1 MTIKVSQNFPIQQIT
16 KNNTFTHRTQP
27 MECDT
32 FNVSFKAQKKKL
44 SFFQKLFGSSYD
56 IASQTTSQRI
66 EDRPTTA
73 FEQALS
79 KGIERHLER
88 SVPAQNLGSIMSPTE
103 FKNFIT
109 SPVVKEANFKSTP
122 SNISQGVYLADL
134 DYATNYSN
142 GKENIIDILDKV
154 AKFANKYYAEKQ
166 TPFIFAIADRD
177 SIEGV
182 QHAVRIIGE
191 NPEKF
196 KNVKFVPAIK
206 LSFAHTAPKSQI
218 GFENSEMLVYGI
230 NPFDDKLVAFVKELT
245 SKRKG
250 MVLNFIREVNTMYPE
265 FSYNILE
272 FAEQNRL
279 KFDSDYTV
287 SNLYWRARE
296 YAETKGDTAM
306 RGKKLVPERILQD
319 AAKTLDSLEVIHR
332 ASDQKG
338 NPRYATSIDNDS
350 PLNKNIKEVFDR
362 YSTHE
367 QQTQGS
373 LVSTAENIYEDMI
386 NVLSEGK
393 GENKPVMAIASP
405 LYLSH
410 YFEDENAKE
419 FPNVVNFLEKLRR
432 ESKGMLVAYE
442 SLAPNYQID
451 GNISQEEIDTF
462 NAYMREHTKFHEVGG
477 SFADMKLPTSDE
489 PSYM

>member
-1 MTIKVSQNFPIQQIT
+1 MTIKVSQTFPLQNPIKQS
-16 KNNTFTHRTQP
+16 NTFKQRTQA
-27 MECDT
+27 MECDSFT
-32 FNVSFKAQKKKL
+32 VSFKAEKKKP
-44 SFFQKLFGSSYD
+44 SFFQKLFGSSFD
-56 IASQTTSQRI
+56 IASQTSSQII
-66 EDRPTTA
+66 EDRPTTD

-79 KGIERHLER
+79 RGIERHLER

-103 FKNFIT
+103 FRNFIT
-109 SPVVKEANFKSTP
+109 SPTIKEANFKSTA

-154 AKFANKYYAEKQ
+154 AKFANKYYADKQ
-166 TPFIFAIADRD
+166 KPFVFAIADRD

-191 NPEKF
+191 NPDKF

-206 LSFAHTAPKSQI
+206 LSFAHPAPKSQI

-230 NPFDDKLVAFVKELT
+230 NPFDDKLVDFVKELT
-245 SKRKG
+245 SRRKG
-250 MVLNFIREVNTMYPE
+250 MVLNFIREVNAMYPE
-265 FSYNILE
+265 FAYNILE

-296 YAETKGDTAM
+296 YAETKGDSAM
-306 RGKKLVPERILQD
+306 KGRKLVPEKIIQD

-332 ASDQKG
+332 GSDQKG

-367 QQTQGS
+367 QQSVGS

-386 NVLSEGK
+386 HVLSDGK
-393 GENKPVMAIASP
+393 NENKPVMAIASP
-405 LYLSH
+405 IYLSH
-410 YFEDENAKE
+410 YFEEENAKE

-451 GNISQEEIDTF
+451 GNITPEEIENF
-462 NAYMREHTKFHEVGG
+462 NSYMRDNTKFHEVGG
-477 SFADMKLPTSDE
+477 SFADIK
-489 PSYM
+489 